1 MALQDMPLSDLDS
14 ASSVGNLDLMYLVQ
28 NGESKK
34 VTAQTLIGEKADLS
48 NGKLLL
54 AQFPN
59 TSKEVLNDTARFALT
74 TNDVR
79 NGFIV
84 VVSQPTEKMY
94 LVTDET
100 NLNNASGYTAFAAD
114 AMWSSIQ
121 DKPTNLVVYETS
133 GNVSTLK
140 SEGGTALNPKTTTE
154 ALVDENGVSCKDR
167 IAYGEESASVTVEP
181 MSPYLHESDIVN
193 DLATNDPTKPL
204 SAAQGYALNSNLTE
218 CVKKNPTADIT
229 IATASGRT
237 IAQALNLLI
246 NSSKWDISKVNA
258 FSYIKIGVAYYRVS
272 SVTASRVVFTYDAVN
287 SSNYNS
293 VSLYAQAGS
302 NYAYTYN
309 GSTVTS
315 TGGDTLSNDL
325 EFYY

>member
-1 MALQDMPLSDLDS
+1 MALQDMSLSDLDS

-74 TNDVR
+74 TDDVR

-100 NLNNASGYTAFAAD
+100 NLDNASGYTAFAAD

-121 DKPTNLVVYETS
+121 GKPNNLVVYETA

-154 ALVDENGVSCKDR
+154 ALVDENGVSCEGR
-167 IAYGEESASVTVEP
+167 IAYGEESAPATVEP

-204 SAAQGYALNSNLTE
+204 SAAQGYTLNSNLSAI
-218 CVKKNPTADIT
+218 KIYADSAQSPQTYRTVNAST
-229 IATASGRT
+229 IATVDITVPEAGYGFIVGYGIEAST
-237 IAQALNLLI
+237 DVCILQI
-246 NSSKWDISKVNA
+246 YMSSKTNIHCRVKNLTA
-258 FSYIKIGVAYYRVS
+258 TNQSYQVRAYYV
-272 SVTASRVVFTYDAVN
+272 
-287 SSNYNS
+287 
-293 VSLYAQAGS
+293 
-302 NYAYTYN
+302 
-309 GSTVTS
+309 
-315 TGGDTLSNDL
+315 
-325 EFYY
+325 

>member
-34 VTAQTLIGEKADLS
+34 VTAQTLIGNKADLS
-48 NGKLLL
+48 AGKLIL

-59 TSKEVLNDTARFALT
+59 TAKEVLNDTARYALT

-84 VVSQPTEKMY
+84 IVDEDSQGNPDEKMY

-100 NLNNASGYTAFAAD
+100 NLGNANGYHAFAAD
-114 AMWSSIQ
+114 AIWRNIQ

-154 ALVDENGVSCKDR
+154 ALVDENGVSCEGR
-167 IAYGEESASVTVEP
+167 IAYGEESAPATVEP

-204 SAAQGYALNSNLTE
+204 SAAQGYTLNSNLTE
-218 CVKKNPTADIT
+218 YQKKSWNLIT
-229 IATASGRT
+229 TLTGTTGGTYPKTGDYTEMLVSISTTTNKINSVTLPFTDNFSGR
-237 IAQALNLLI
+237 
-246 NSSKWDISKVNA
+246 ISV
-258 FSYIKIGVAYYRVS
+258 IIDGGVYEIYFNGAG
-272 SVTASRVVFTYDAVN
+272 AC
-287 SSNYNS
+287 
-293 VSLYAQAGS
+293 QGS
-302 NYAYTYN
+302 NANATYRI
-309 GSTVTS
+309 
-315 TGGDTLSNDL
+315 
-325 EFYY
+325 YCR

>member
-28 NGESKK
+28 SGESKK
-34 VTAQTLIGEKADLS
+34 VTAQTLIGGKADLS
-48 NGKLLL
+48 AGKLILS
-54 AQFPN
+54 QFPN

-84 VVSQPTEKMY
+84 IVDEDSQGNPDEKMY

-100 NLNNASGYTAFAAD
+100 NLGNANGYHAFAAD
-114 AMWSSIQ
+114 AIWRNIQ
-121 DKPTNLVVYETS
+121 DKPNNLVVYETS

-167 IAYGEESASVTVEP
+167 IAYGEESAPVTLEP

-204 SAAQGYALNSNLTE
+204 SAAQGYTLNQNL
-218 CVKKNPTADIT
+218 VKCKTLTTSVGCTYQDTGSI
-229 IATASGRT
+229 GYR
-237 IAQALNLLI
+237 
-246 NSSKWDISKVNA
+246 
-258 FSYIKIGVAYYRVS
+258 SYA
-272 SVTASRVVFTYDAVN
+272 AERVVVTSITGYP
-287 SSNYNS
+287 
-293 VSLYAQAGS
+293 
-302 NYAYTYN
+302 T
-309 GSTVTS
+309 GSTVLAVIPVPATWNNS
-315 TGGDTLSNDL
+315 CIPGFDGTYIGVSAKASGTYSISVVVI
-325 EFYY
+325 YI

>member
-14 ASSVGNLDLMYLVQ
+14 ASSVGNTDLMYLVQ
-28 NGESKK
+28 SGESKK
-34 VTAQTLIGEKADLS
+34 VTAQTLIGQKADLS

-74 TNDVR
+74 TDDVR

-100 NLNNASGYTAFAAD
+100 NLDNASGYTAFAAD

-121 DKPTNLVVYETS
+121 GKPNNLVVYETS

-167 IAYGEESASVTVEP
+167 IAYGEESAPATVEP
-181 MSPYLHESDIVN
+181 MSPYVHESDIVN

-218 CVKKNPTADIT
+218 LFIVKRVTGGGLSYAAGTVGTYAGVVT
-229 IATASGRT
+229 IQQPQVPANYKAIAFNLFFGHPGVYDAKIYTLGGSSSISVAIYRATASAYT
-237 IAQALNLLI
+237 LPDT
-246 NSSKWDISKVNA
+246 DIVVDVVYVNTD
-258 FSYIKIGVAYYRVS
+258 YIKP
-272 SVTASRVVFTYDAVN
+272 N
-287 SSNYNS
+287 
-293 VSLYAQAGS
+293 
-302 NYAYTYN
+302 
-309 GSTVTS
+309 
-315 TGGDTLSNDL
+315 
-325 EFYY
+325 

>member
-100 NLNNASGYTAFAAD
+100 NLDNASGYTAFAAD

-121 DKPTNLVVYETS
+121 GKPNNLVVYETS

-154 ALVDENGVSCKDR
+154 ALVDENGVSCDGR

-204 SAAQGYALNSNLTE
+204 SAAQGYALNSNLSEKEYNNIGAYVTITSYTSYANAYV
-218 CVKKNPTADIT
+218 CPSDGYVSVRSGNTANDVIMADLDNKVHIYAKCT
-229 IATASGRT
+229 TTNYAQYASTYVRKGT
-237 IAQALNLLI
+237 KIH
-246 NSSKWDISKVNA
+246 VNTNTG
-258 FSYIKIGVAYYRVS
+258 SRGVAYFYPL
-272 SVTASRVVFTYDAVN
+272 TA
-287 SSNYNS
+287 
-293 VSLYAQAGS
+293 
-302 NYAYTYN
+302 
-309 GSTVTS
+309 
-315 TGGDTLSNDL
+315 
-325 EFYY
+325 